1 MSAAAGTLP
10 HTLPGLLPAQD
21 AGLQVD
27 ALLEPPVRLPPPGR
41 LPEGADRLGDW
52 LRGVLRRRPAH
63 ARELQRQARACA
75 EACAALAH
83 CDEADLSQRL
93 TVAREA
99 VRCDPLAARGR
110 LVEAFAIVGEAAFRA
125 LGLRPYPVQF
135 MGALALHH
143 GWLAEMATGEG
154 KTLTV
159 SLAAVLAAWSGR
171 PCHVVTAN
179 DYLAERDAQHM
190 RLLYEHC
197 GVKVASVVA
206 GLEHQ
211 DRPERYD
218 ADVVYLTAK
227 ELLADHLRDQLAAR
241 SGADPG
247 RLALRRW
254 LGVPVSPRMSV
265 LLVRGLHTAIVDE
278 ADNVLIDEA
287 VTPLILSAPR
297 ESLGLAEAVR
307 VVAAL
312 ADAVVVGRDYELLPR
327 QRTVNIGQG
336 GRRAL
341 AALDSALPAV
351 WRPEPRREEL
361 LRQALTVRHFIR
373 RDHQYIVDDG
383 KIVLLDE
390 FTGRMTPGRTLTA
403 GLHQAVEARE
413 GLEVTDPSESLG
425 QMSFQSFF
433 RRFPRLAG
441 TSGTAREARGELWRI
456 YGLGVLPVPTHRP
469 RQARTE
475 PVRVFETAEGKW
487 AAVVELVESLHREGH
502 PVLVGV
508 RSVQASQQVADR
520 LQTRGLPFA
529 LLNAVLHAQEAHIV
543 MRAGE
548 PGRITVATNMAG
560 RGTDV
565 SLAQG
570 VADSGGLQVVIA
582 EANESGRIDRQLAG
596 RCGRQG
602 DPGRVWTLLSL
613 EDGLPERFLWPAAR
627 AALLATM
634 RSIGG
639 ARGNAMAA
647 RSLRLAQW
655 RAEADAFAR
664 RRSVL
669 KNDDWL
675 DQALPFEGGGGLAA

>member
-247 RLALRRW
+247 RLALR
-254 LGVPVSPRMSV
+254 
-265 LLVRGLHTAIVDE
+265 
-278 ADNVLIDEA
+278 
-287 VTPLILSAPR
+287 
-297 ESLGLAEAVR
+297 LGL
-307 VVAAL
+307 
-312 ADAVVVGRDYELLPR
+312 
-327 QRTVNIGQG
+327 
-336 GRRAL
+336 
-341 AALDSALPAV
+341 
-351 WRPEPRREEL
+351 
-361 LRQALTVRHFIR
+361 
-373 RDHQYIVDDG
+373 
-383 KIVLLDE
+383 
-390 FTGRMTPGRTLTA
+390 
-403 GLHQAVEARE
+403 
-413 GLEVTDPSESLG
+413 GLE
-425 QMSFQSFF
+425 
-433 RRFPRLAG
+433 
-441 TSGTAREARGELWRI
+441 
-456 YGLGVLPVPTHRP
+456 
-469 RQARTE
+469 
-475 PVRVFETAEGKW
+475 
-487 AAVVELVESLHREGH
+487 
-502 PVLVGV
+502 
-508 RSVQASQQVADR
+508 
-520 LQTRGLPFA
+520 
-529 LLNAVLHAQEAHIV
+529 
-543 MRAGE
+543 
-548 PGRITVATNMAG
+548 
-560 RGTDV
+560 
-565 SLAQG
+565 
-570 VADSGGLQVVIA
+570 GG
-582 EANESGRIDRQLAG
+582 
-596 RCGRQG
+596 
-602 DPGRVWTLLSL
+602 W
-613 EDGLPERFLWPAAR
+613 
-627 AALLATM
+627 
-634 RSIGG
+634 
-639 ARGNAMAA
+639 
-647 RSLRLAQW
+647 
-655 RAEADAFAR
+655 
-664 RRSVL
+664 
-669 KNDDWL
+669 
-675 DQALPFEGGGGLAA
+675 